1 MSRPL
6 LRVKK
11 EIRLLGLDACN
22 PCLTIGAVVRGG
34 LYLDGVM
41 AFTQDAEG
49 EADRLAKQI
58 VKSRYFPE
66 LRTIM
71 LHDPRGL
78 LDPNT
83 VQQITRLPVI
93 SISLDSRFEAQGY
106 RLYGNDR
113 KQLWIKTDLESP
125 SLEKIL
131 SLTKSGASLPEP
143 LRIAHLLA
151 KLNIPRRL
159 SRDKE

>member
-6 LRVKK
+6 RHVKK
-11 EIRLLGLDACN
+11 EVRLLGLDACN
-22 PCLTIGAVVRGG
+22 RRLTIGAVVRGG
-34 LYLDGVM
+34 LYLDGIL
-41 AFTQDAEG
+41 AFTRDAEG
-49 EADRLAKQI
+49 EVDRLAKQI
-58 VKSRYFPE
+58 AKSRYFPE

-78 LDPNT
+78 LDLNT
-83 VQQITRLPVI
+83 MQQITRLPVI

-106 RLYGNDR
+106 RLYGKDP

-159 SRDKE
+159 WRDKE